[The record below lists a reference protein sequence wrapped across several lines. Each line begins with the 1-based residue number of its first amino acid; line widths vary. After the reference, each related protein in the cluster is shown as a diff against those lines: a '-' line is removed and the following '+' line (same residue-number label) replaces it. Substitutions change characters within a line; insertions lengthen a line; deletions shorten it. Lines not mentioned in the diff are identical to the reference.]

1 MRKYLIWAVLPL
13 FMACQSTVSNSDQSV
28 SFAVSGD
35 MLFEGPNTLQ
45 GEGSIDLVTLAE
57 NIGAESTAIKSVKA
71 SAAKVAL
78 EKPQQGITESLLLQV
93 VSNNMDLKTVG
104 TLSPVPAEGF
114 LQLNMAQDLDLLPYM
129 QDEGMTWVLDL
140 NLSEDHMDVMR
151 AKGDISLII
160 EYTESK

>member
-45 GEGSIDLVTLAE
+45 GEGSLDLVTLAE
-57 NIGAESTAIKSVKA
+57 NIGAEPTAIKSVKA

-78 EKPQQGITESLLLQV
+78 ENPQQAITESLLLQI

-104 TLSPVPAEGF
+104 TLSPVPAEGI

-129 QDEGMTWVLDL
+129 EDEGMTWVLDL
-140 NLSEDHMDVMR
+140 NLSEDHMDVMK
-151 AKGDISLII
+151 AKGDIALVI